1 MLSKPKPLVNLFNW
15 NPQLFREIK
24 GRFKIRNVAIV
35 IFASLLCQFL
45 FMRNFLSKL
54 PEKYGAD
61 IIMNKLN
68 NYHYCIQPKEYYCT
82 GINWSNWWTDIFL
95 AFSWFLFT
103 LTLLGGVYILVA
115 NFVKEERLGTLNFI
129 RLSPQS
135 SEDILLGKFLGV
147 PILIY
152 LVTIL
157 FLPLHLWAN
166 ISSGLSLY
174 LFFAFY
180 AILILSCCFF
190 YNASLIFV
198 FLGGNQPWLATILV
212 GMLSWPI
219 MAYFHSEYY
228 RNFNLINGYKY
239 DIDEFYYLHPEEI
252 VILIIV
258 FILLIYWI
266 WQAVNR
272 CYRNPNSTI
281 ISKKQS
287 YWFMACLQV
296 AILIF
301 CFHIIEKNSSYIFDE
316 LLSILLPIN
325 LFIFLLLITFLS
337 SQRQTLQDWAR
348 HRHLQVNN
356 DETVIVKGLAL
367 SLKQDLIWGEKSPP
381 LVAIGINLVIT
392 ATIWISGI
400 LLFNHN
406 QINGITL
413 PAILTLI
420 LSLNLILI
428 YAVIIQLVL
437 LMKVKNPKIWAVGI
451 LGSLIAL
458 PPIAL
463 LLLLITPEN
472 SPNIWLFSN
481 FPWFSLAHNSLAIT
495 PMLITIV
502 AHWSVFTLLTLQL
515 TRKIQKL
522 GASDSHKL
530 YQI

>member
-1 MLSKPKPLVNLFNW
+1 M
-15 NPQLFREIK
+15 
-24 GRFKIRNVAIV
+24 
-35 IFASLLCQFL
+35 
-45 FMRNFLSKL
+45 
-54 PEKYGAD
+54 
-61 IIMNKLN
+61 
-68 NYHYCIQPKEYYCT
+68 
-82 GINWSNWWTDIFL
+82 
-95 AFSWFLFT
+95 
-103 LTLLGGVYILVA
+103 
-115 NFVKEERLGTLNFI
+115 
-129 RLSPQS
+129 
-135 SEDILLGKFLGV
+135 LGKLLGV

-152 LVTIL
+152 LVATL

-166 ISSGLSLY
+166 LLSGLSLY

-180 AILILSCCFF
+180 AILILGCCFF

-198 FLGGNQPWLATILV
+198 FLGGNQPWLAAILV
-212 GMLSWPI
+212 GMSSWPI
-219 MAYFHSEYY
+219 MAYFAYFHNELS
-228 RNFNLINGYKY
+228 RDFNLIDNYKY

-272 CYRNPNSTI
+272 CYRNPNATI

-287 YWFMACLQV
+287 YWFMSCFQV

-301 CFHIIEKNSSYIFDE
+301 CFHIIEENSSYIFDE

-337 SQRQTLQDWAR
+337 SQRQALQDWAR
-348 HRHLQVNN
+348 YRHLQVNN
-356 DETVIVKGLAL
+356 DETVIVKGLSI

-400 LLFNHN
+400 LIFNNN
-406 QINGITL
+406 QVNEITL

-437 LMKVKNPKIWAVGI
+437 LMKVKNPKIWAIGI

-463 LLLLITPEN
+463 LLLSITPEN
-472 SPNIWLFSN
+472 SPNIWLFST
-481 FPWFSLAHNSLAIT
+481 FPWLSFPWLSVHNSLAIT

-522 GASDSHKL
+522 GISDSQKL
-530 YQI
+530 YQIQS

>member
-24 GRFKIRNVAIV
+24 GRFKIRNVAV
-35 IFASLLCQFL
+35 AIFASFLCQFL
-45 FMRNFLSKL
+45 FMINFLSKL

-61 IIMNKLN
+61 IVMYNLK
-68 NYHYCIQPKEYYCT
+68 NYDYCIQAGKYCT
-82 GINWSNWWTDIFL
+82 GINWSDWWADIFIT
-95 AFSWFLFT
+95 FSWILFT

-129 RLSPQS
+129 RQSPQS
-135 SEDILLGKFLGV
+135 SQNILLGKLLGV

-152 LVTIL
+152 LVATL

-166 ISSGLSLY
+166 LSSGLSLY
-174 LFFAFY
+174 LFVAFY
-180 AILILSCCFF
+180 AILILGCCFF

-198 FLGGNQPWLATILV
+198 FLGGNQPWLAAILV
-212 GMLSWPI
+212 GMFSWPI
-219 MAYFHSEYY
+219 MAGFHNEHY

-239 DIDEFYYLHPEEI
+239 DIDEFYSLYPEEI

-272 CYRNPNSTI
+272 CYRNPNATI

-287 YWFMACLQV
+287 YWFMACFQV
-296 AILIF
+296 AILLF
-301 CFHIIEKNSSYIFDE
+301 CIHIIEKNSTYVFNE

-356 DETVIVKGLAL
+356 DETVIVKGLSI

-392 ATIWISGI
+392 AIIWISGI
-400 LLFNHN
+400 LLFNNN
-406 QINGITL
+406 QINGIIL

-437 LMKVKNPKIWAVGI
+437 LMKVKNPKIWAIGI

-463 LLLLITPEN
+463 LLLSITPEN
-472 SPNIWLFSN
+472 SPNIWLFST
-481 FPWFSLAHNSLAIT
+481 FPWFSVHNYLAIT

-515 TRKIQKL
+515 TRKIKKL
-522 GASDSHKL
+522 GVSDSQKL
-530 YQI
+530 YQIRI